1 MKLFQNLGILN
12 DTYLFYFILYFS
24 LKNLKN
30 IFRSST
36 EDEEEDGSICSC
48 NAQRNDGAAFPK
60 AFDRDLVTPSPMNR
74 SNDALVSYLNNFC
87 LLLKLSLNIF
97 LF

>member
-1 MKLFQNLGILN
+1 MKLFQNLGN
-12 DTYLFYFILYFS
+12 FKILYIVALWI
-24 LKNLKN
+24 LKFKN
-30 IFRSST
+30 ICRSST

-74 SNDALVSYLNNFC
+74 YNESLV
-87 LLLKLSLNIF
+87 NIY
-97 LF
+97 

>member
-1 MKLFQNLGILN
+1 MKLFQNLGNLN
-12 DTYLFYFILYFS
+12 LTYLPNFILYFNS
-24 LKNLKN
+24 IFEKN
-30 IFRSST
+30 FRSST

-74 SNDALVSYLNNFC
+74 SNDALVSFLNNC
-87 LLLKLSLNIF
+87 LSNY
-97 LF
+97 

>member
-1 MKLFQNLGILN
+1 MKLFQNLGNLN
-12 DTYLFYFILYFS
+12 YTYFFYFIFYFS
-24 LKNLKN
+24 LKNFKN

-74 SNDALVSYLNNFC
+74 SNDALVSFFNNF
-87 LLLKLSLNIF
+87 LSTY
-97 LF
+97 

>member
-1 MKLFQNLGILN
+1 M
-12 DTYLFYFILYFS
+12 
-24 LKNLKN
+24 
-30 IFRSST
+30 FRSST

-74 SNDALVSYLNNFC
+74 SNDAMVSFLNYF
-87 LLLKLSLNIF
+87 LSNY
-97 LF
+97 

>member
-1 MKLFQNLGILN
+1 MH
-12 DTYLFYFILYFS
+12 
-24 LKNLKN
+24 
-30 IFRSST
+30 RSST

-74 SNDALVSYLNNFC
+74 SNETLV
-87 LLLKLSLNIF
+87 NIF
-97 LF
+97 ESILDNIFY